1 MPLNKSRMAR
11 ILTDESTLT
20 RKRRSL
26 TRESEWLH
34 TLTRMETGLAGLLV
48 GVGLILYFWKDT
60 ASLLVVGLVAA
71 FLAAAHHIKIRENR
85 KEEQQVSAGLRGEA
99 TVTRLLQ
106 EELPNDT
113 YILND
118 VNIRRGF
125 RSAQIDHVV
134 VSPKGIFLVETK
146 NWRGKISGDERAPQ
160 WSRVRAAGDKP
171 TPLPNPAQQCRRHI
185 DLFRQFL
192 KANHVWNDDVHSILV
207 ITPRHAEWNIRNPTI
222 PVLRPGDAAHYIQ
235 YFEKA
240 ATHPEKEVDQV
251 TGLLMKKARSS

>member
-1 MPLNKSRMAR
+1 MAR

-26 TRESEWLH
+26 TRESDWLRAII
-34 TLTRMETGLAGLLV
+34 RMEAGLAGALV
-48 GVGLILYFWKDT
+48 VIGLILYVWKDT
-60 ASLLVVGLVAA
+60 ASVLVVGLVAA
-71 FLAAAHHIKIRENR
+71 FLGAAHYIKIRENR
-85 KEEQQVSAGLRGEA
+85 KEEQMVSAGLRGEA

-106 EELPNDT
+106 ENLPNDT

-118 VNIRRGF
+118 VTIRRGF

-160 WSRVRAAGDKP
+160 WSRVRATGDKS

-185 DLFRQFL
+185 ELFRQFL
-192 KANHVWNDDVHSILV
+192 KAHHLWNDEVYSILV
-207 ITPRHAEWNIRNPTI
+207 ITPRHAEWNIRNLTI
-222 PVLRPGDAAHYIQ
+222 PVLRPADAAHYIE

-240 ATHPEKEVDQV
+240 ATHAEEEVDQV
-251 TGLLMKKARSS
+251 TSLLMQKAR